1 MLFMF
6 LKAASRAPEKR
17 GREGEGREGDGGKG
31 GDGGREGRR
40 GRKRE
45 RVQFAQET
53 LSPATLINLTH
64 GGREREGRRG
74 RKWERVQFAKETLSP
89 ATLIKLT
96 NTYARP
102 PSPVHSSQMAWLTRR
117 SGDTSTACRRTVPA
131 RPMRV
136 ESSRGPLF
144 AIASTSTWSGF
155 WTEGGSE
162 GRK

>member
-1 MLFMF
+1 MG
-6 LKAASRAPEKR
+6 EGGR
-17 GREGEGREGDGGKG
+17 GKEERGMEGREGGGGKG
-31 GDGGREGRR
+31 GEGDGGRER
-40 GRKRE
+40 GKERE
-45 RVQFAQET
+45 EEGESAICQRNPSN
-53 LSPATLINLTH
+53 LPPARLINLAN
-64 GGREREGRRG
+64 GGKERGKEREEEG
-74 RKWERVQFAKETLSP
+74 ESAICQETLSP